1 MKNCRGDVGKRKE
14 KKGSLDDPIRD
25 CTSFSL
31 GVILLL
37 PSTHTHTH
45 GILFACVCV
54 SGKMATL
61 PSPIPGVSPFLEG
74 AFVTRSDPG

>member
-1 MKNCRGDVGKRKE
+1 MLGKGKK

-45 GILFACVCV
+45 THGILFACVCV
-54 SGKMATL
+54 
-61 PSPIPGVSPFLEG
+61 
-74 AFVTRSDPG
+74 

>member
-1 MKNCRGDVGKRKE
+1 MLGKGKK

-37 PSTHTHTH
+37 PSTHTHTRY
-45 GILFACVCV
+45 IVCVCV
-54 SGKMATL
+54 CEWENGN
-61 PSPIPGVSPFLEG
+61 SPFANSRRFAILRG
-74 AFVTRSDPG
+74 GFCNPI